1 MRESEREC
9 ERVRESE
16 REREREREKERER
29 ERRTDGRKKGRDS
42 KKKKVLEQNDKWKGK
57 KNNKHQHDR
66 KPRNHDGKP
75 RRESVSISQRTRTRT
90 KSEQPNKKNTHCLFV
105 RLFDF
110 APVPR
115 ALVSLRCKLPHRP
128 DVGER
133 LLCHR
138 RGL

>member
-1 MRESEREC
+1 M
-9 ERVRESE
+9 RESE

-66 KPRNHDGKP
+66 KPR
-75 RRESVSISQRTRTRT
+75 RETTTRISEHLAKNKNKNKIGTTN
-90 KSEQPNKKNTHCLFV
+90 NKKNTHCLFV